1 MAALCVEF
9 KPRYAAMADA
19 AAAELRRRLGA
30 QTEVLDGAAALSELA
45 AHPDADQ
52 VMSAIVGAVGLLPTL
67 SAVRAGKRVL
77 IANKEPLVMAGRLLM
92 QEAVRA
98 GATLLPVDSEHNA
111 ISQCLPPD
119 SRCGKAPKYVRKQ
132 IGQAH
137 D

>member
-1 MAALCVEF
+1 MCLWF
-9 KPRYAAMADA
+9 IYGYFFFLMIRRPPRSTRTDTLFPYTT
-19 AAAELRRRLGA
+19 LFR
-30 QTEVLDGAAALSELA
+30 
-45 AHPDADQ
+45 
-52 VMSAIVGAVGLLPTL
+52 SAIVGAVGLLPTL

-111 ISQCLPPD
+111 IFQCLPPD

-132 IGQAH
+132 IGRAH
-137 D
+137 V

>member
-1 MAALCVEF
+1 MAALGVEF
-9 KPRYAAMADA
+9 KPRYAAMADAA

-77 IANKEPLVMAGRLLM
+77 IANKEPLVMAGR
-92 QEAVRA
+92 
-98 GATLLPVDSEHNA
+98 SEEHTSELQSLIR
-111 ISQCLPPD
+111 IS
-119 SRCGKAPKYVRKQ
+119 Y
-132 IGQAH
+132 
-137 D
+137 

>member
-1 MAALCVEF
+1 
-9 KPRYAAMADA
+9 MADAA

-77 IANKEPLVMAGRLLM
+77 IANKEPLVLAGRLLM
-92 QEAVRA
+92 QEAVRD
-98 GATLLPVDSEHNA
+98 GATLLPVDSE
-111 ISQCLPPD
+111 QD
-119 SRCGKAPKYVRKQ
+119 RKGVGEGKGVTVR
-132 IGQAH
+132 
-137 D
+137 